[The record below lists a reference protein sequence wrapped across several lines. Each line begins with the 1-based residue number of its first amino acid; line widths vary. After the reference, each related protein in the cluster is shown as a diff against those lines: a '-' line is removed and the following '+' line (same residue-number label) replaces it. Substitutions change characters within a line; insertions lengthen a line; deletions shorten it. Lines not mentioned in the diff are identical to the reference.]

1 MWPRAE
7 PGWALLLTGL
17 AGWLWGSFL
26 NQLIDRT
33 PRRAGPPTVPA
44 AARAGAPAAGRDVPP
59 GVGLLRPAR
68 SLCFGCG
75 RTIPWYDN
83 IPLLSYLL
91 LRGRCRL
98 CGAPI
103 GQRTAWLELAAPVV
117 LVAWH
122 ALWLR
127 TDWPPLVLAWGLAAL
142 SWTLVAAGL
151 LAERRRWRPGFLALG
166 VALGGA
172 LAALVAWEALRL
184 HW

>member
-26 NQLIDRT
+26 NQVIDRT
-33 PRRAGPPTVPA
+33 PRRSAPA
-44 AARAGAPAAGRDVPP
+44 AARAAAPATGPGLPP

-75 RTIPWYDN
+75 RTLPWYDN
-83 IPLLSYLL
+83 LPVLSYLL
-91 LRGRCRL
+91 LRGRCRR

-103 GQRTAWLELAAPVV
+103 GRRTLWLELATPA
-117 LVAWH
+117 LGVAWH

-127 TDWPPLVLAWGLAAL
+127 TEAAPALLAAGLAAL
-142 SWTLVAAGL
+142 SWAALAAGL
-151 LAERRRWRPGFLALG
+151 LAEGRRWRPGFLALG
-166 VALGGA
+166 VALAAA
-172 LAALVAWEALRL
+172 LAALVALEALRL
-184 HW
+184 H

>member
-26 NQLIDRT
+26 NQVIDRT
-33 PRRAGPPTVPA
+33 PRRAGAA
-44 AARAGAPAAGRDVPP
+44 AARAAAHAAGRDVPP

-83 IPLLSYLL
+83 IPLFSYLL
-91 LRGRCRL
+91 LRGRCRR
-98 CGAPI
+98 CGTPI
-103 GQRTAWLELAAPVV
+103 GQRTLWLELATPAV

-142 SWTLVAAGL
+142 SWAAVAVGL
-151 LAERRRWRPGFLALG
+151 LAERRRWRPGFL
-166 VALGGA
+166 VLGGALASA
-172 LAALVAWEALRL
+172 LAALVALEALRL
-184 HW
+184 H